1 MRLLLLSECVL
12 TQPAVCSEVI
22 LYIAA
27 SRPQME
33 CYYPIDPVSLLEV
46 SAVFAQLLTTTLS
59 ILGPIFFLDIKQR
72 FPSL

>member
-12 TQPAVCSEVI
+12 IQPAVCSEVI

-46 SAVFAQLLTTTLS
+46 SAVFAQLLTTTLYYTTN
-59 ILGPIFFLDIKQR
+59 FLPRYKAT